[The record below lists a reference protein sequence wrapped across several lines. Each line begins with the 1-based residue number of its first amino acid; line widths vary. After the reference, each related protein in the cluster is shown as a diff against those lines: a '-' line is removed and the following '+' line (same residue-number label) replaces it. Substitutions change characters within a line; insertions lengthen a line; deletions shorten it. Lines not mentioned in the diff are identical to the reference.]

1 MAEVALRVKMISSAL
16 PAFKNRRTVSRR
28 FEFVEL
34 TEHGEPSPGG
44 YAPYL
49 DARPATDDEWTE
61 LTAPVEL
68 VELTPV
74 PYETLP
80 PTSSST
86 TAVVV
91 ALTNLPTGQL
101 PPTLTVT
108 HPDGSSSSAELQWQ
122 DGTGL
127 PGPVAALAV
136 GPGDHVQIVD
146 PTGVLAETD
155 V

>member
-1 MAEVALRVKMISSAL
+1 M
-16 PAFKNRRTVSRR
+16 
-28 FEFVEL
+28 L
-34 TEHGEPSPGG
+34 TS
-44 YAPYL
+44 
-49 DARPATDDEWTE
+49 
-61 LTAPVEL
+61 
-68 VELTPV
+68 V
-74 PYETLP
+74 PYETVP
-80 PTSSST
+80 DNPASSST
-86 TAVVV
+86 TVIVADNGSTISIEADDTGATVCVTAGAGGWTCTAAEFAATASIVVVGEGINTFAV

-108 HPDGSSSSAELQWQ
+108 HPDGSSASAELEWQ

>member
-1 MAEVALRVKMISSAL
+1 MISVAVD
-16 PAFKNRRTVSRR
+16 RG
-28 FEFVEL
+28 
-34 TEHGEPSPGG
+34 HGADVLGLAESV
-44 YAPYL
+44 
-49 DARPATDDEWTE
+49 RPATDDEWTE

-108 HPDGSSSSAELQWQ
+108 HPDGSSASAELEWQ